1 VGFLTQISLNFLPCA
16 TIAAL
21 FLSASFVMHPRKLVV
36 FIAQAITVGLALAFL
51 LTLFWPGLLRREAT
65 SVEVREAAEPAAL
78 SSGGPVSYAAAV
90 DRAAP
95 AVVNINTAKV
105 VTVKPNPLFKDPIFQ
120 QFFGQGQNSPRQR
133 VERSLGSGVIFSDQ
147 GYILTNHHVIGG
159 ADAIQVFLRDGRSAT
174 AKVIGGDPETDL
186 AVLKIDL
193 KNLPA
198 ITLAKS
204 ERVRVGDVV
213 LAIGNPFGVGQ
224 TVTMGIV
231 SATGRSAL
239 GINTFENFIQT
250 DAAINPGNSGGAL
263 VDAHGNLIGINT
275 VIFSQTGGSVG
286 IGFAIPTSLA
296 KGVMEQIIEH
306 GRPLRGWLGIEAQML
321 TPELLEAYGLKKG
334 TEGLVITA
342 LYRDGPAHKAGVE
355 PGDILVT
362 IDGKKIVDAREVL
375 LTISN
380 HKPGEHVR
388 LELIREGKPFTV
400 DAIAAER
407 PTPPPRADRG

>member
-1 VGFLTQISLNFLPCA
+1 MPPSILLIYFIML
-16 TIAAL
+16 
-21 FLSASFVMHPRKLVV
+21 PRKLIV
-36 FIAQAITVGLALAFL
+36 FVAQAIVVGLALAFL

-65 SVEVREAAEPAAL
+65 SIEVRETNGLTALPA
-78 SSGGPVSYAAAV
+78 GGPVSYAAAV
-90 DRAAP
+90 ERAAP

-105 VTVKPNPLFKDPIFQ
+105 VTVQPNPLFKDPIFQ
-120 QFFGQGQNSPRQR
+120 QFFGRGQNSPRKR

-159 ADAIQVFLRDGRSAT
+159 ADAIQVFLRDGRNAT

-198 ITLAKS
+198 ITLGKS
-204 ERVRVGDVV
+204 DHVRVGDVA

-231 SATGRSAL
+231 SATGRNAL

-275 VIFSQTGGSVG
+275 AIFSQTGGSVG
-286 IGFAIPTSLA
+286 IGFAIPTSIA
-296 KGVMEQIIEH
+296 KGVMEQIITH
-306 GRPLRGWLGIEAQML
+306 GRPLRGWLG
-321 TPELLEAYGLKKG
+321 
-334 TEGLVITA
+334 
-342 LYRDGPAHKAGVE
+342 YRGAGAH
-355 PGDILVT
+355 PG
-362 IDGKKIVDAREVL
+362 
-375 LTISN
+375 
-380 HKPGEHVR
+380 
-388 LELIREGKPFTV
+388 
-400 DAIAAER
+400 AA
-407 PTPPPRADRG
+407 

>member
-1 VGFLTQISLNFLPCA
+1 
-16 TIAAL
+16 
-21 FLSASFVMHPRKLVV
+21 MHPRRLIV

-51 LTLFWPGLLRREAT
+51 LTLFWPGLLRREGAP
-65 SVEVREAAEPAAL
+65 SVEVRETAEWAIPSA
-78 SSGGPVSYAAAV
+78 SGPVSYAAAV

-105 VTVKPNPLFKDPIFQ
+105 VTVQPNPLFRDPIFQ
-120 QFFGQGQNSPRQR
+120 QFFGRGQDSPRKR

-174 AKVIGGDPETDL
+174 AKVIGSDPETDL

-198 ITLAKS
+198 ITLGKS
-204 ERVRVGDVV
+204 EHVRVGDVT

-263 VDAHGNLIGINT
+263 VDARGNLIGINT
-275 VIFSQTGGSVG
+275 AIFSQTGSSVG

-296 KGVMEQIIEH
+296 KDVMEQIIQH
-306 GRPLRGWLGIEAQML
+306 GRPLRGWLGIEAQTL
-321 TPELLEAYGLKKG
+321 TPELLDAFGFKKG

-342 LYRDGPAHKAGVE
+342 LYRNGPAHKAGVE
-355 PGDILVT
+355 PGDVLVA
-362 IDGKKIVDAREVL
+362 IDGKKIGDARETL
-375 LTISN
+375 LAISN
-380 HKPGEHVR
+380 HKPGERIR
-388 LELIREGKPFTV
+388 LDLIRDGKPLTIE
-400 DAIAAER
+400 ATAAER
-407 PTPPPRADRG
+407 PATQPRAGRG

>member
-1 VGFLTQISLNFLPCA
+1 
-16 TIAAL
+16 
-21 FLSASFVMHPRKLVV
+21 MHPRKLVV
-36 FIAQAITVGLALAFL
+36 FVAQAITVGLALAFL

-65 SVEVREAAEPAAL
+65 SVAVHETTELAAL
-78 SSGGPVSYAAAV
+78 PSGGLVSYAGAV

-105 VTVKPNPLFKDPIFQ
+105 VTIQPNPLLKDPVFQ
-120 QFFGQGQNSPRQR
+120 QFFGRSQESPRKR
-133 VERSLGSGVIFSDQ
+133 IERSLGSGVIFSDQ

-159 ADAIQVFLRDGRSAT
+159 ADAIQVFLRDGRNAT

-198 ITLAKS
+198 ITLGKS
-204 ERVRVGDVV
+204 EHVRVGDVV

-239 GINTFENFIQT
+239 GVNTFENFIQT

-275 VIFSQTGGSVG
+275 VIFSQSGGSVG
-286 IGFAIPTSLA
+286 IGFAIPTSIA
-296 KGVMEQIIEH
+296 KGVMEQIITH
-306 GRPLRGWLGIEAQML
+306 GRPLRGWLGIEAQAL
-321 TPELLEAYGLKKG
+321 TPELLDAFGLKKG
-334 TEGLVITA
+334 TEGLVITT
-342 LYRDGPAHKAGVE
+342 LYRNGPAHKAGVE
-355 PGDILVT
+355 PGDVLVA
-362 IDGKKIVDAREVL
+362 IDGKKTGDAREVL
-375 LTISN
+375 LAISS
-380 HKPGEHVR
+380 HKPGEHIK
-388 LELIREGKPFTV
+388 LELMREGKSLTIEAV
-400 DAIAAER
+400 AGER
-407 PTPPPRADRG
+407 PATQPRAGRG